1 MSHVKQFRERYKDR
15 EETHQIHFDCTVQAL
30 NIFEVTKLH
39 QELYNSG
46 LMKDV
51 DFFFLNFMQT
61 PREQTVWILDK
72 KTKEDAKE
80 NIRKHIEE
88 FLIPNK
94 AKRSISFY
102 KSLLTYIDLYQEI
115 KLLPQ
120 FLDSM
125 RRFDK
130 IRNENVMETF
140 PEFQRIWDIIKV
152 RPKT

>member
-1 MSHVKQFRERYKDR
+1 
-15 EETHQIHFDCTVQAL
+15 
-30 NIFEVTKLH
+30 
-39 QELYNSG
+39 
-46 LMKDV
+46 MKNV

-72 KTKEDAKE
+72 KTKEAAKE
-80 NIRKHIEE
+80 NIRRHIKE

-94 AKRSISFY
+94 AKRSIVFY
-102 KSLLTYIDLYQEI
+102 ESLLTYIDLYQEQ

-130 IRNENVMETF
+130 IRNENVIETF
-140 PEFQRIWDIIKV
+140 PEFQRIWDVIKV
-152 RPKT
+152 RPKS